1 MFPSWR
7 VVSGTIGGVTIGS
20 TVTYCLMQRRNGS
33 HSTDLVPQT
42 PISKIHFHDYSRGKN
57 DNTHEQDKNNPLSM
71 KHQEMMSELK
81 LSPLKFFQY
90 GFPGPVHDMEDR
102 YQYVSCYNRQTKNP
116 YWVLE
121 HITPQTLLNRNG
133 DRKGSY
139 FREDENIPS
148 DFRAKLADYFRS
160 GFDRGHQVPAAD
172 AKFSQDAMNST
183 FYLTNVSPQVGEGFN
198 RDYWSHFEYFCR
210 GLTKKYN
217 DVRIMT
223 GPLYL
228 PKRDETDGKFK
239 VTYEMIGN
247 PPNVAV
253 PTHFFKLIVAEN
265 PINDSRDSN
274 IRESNQNKLSV
285 AAFVMP
291 NEPISNETKLTDFEV
306 PVNALERSTGLQLL
320 HMVRP
325 ENITPLCKEVK
336 CQLVIRTFD
345 NNMKKIS
352 SSASNMP
359 KDIVKSK
366 QPDVEFNNAK
376 TQEKSVKVN

>member
-1 MFPSWR
+1 MSPVWR
-7 VVSGTIGGVTIGS
+7 IASSVAGGVLCGATA
-20 TVTYCLMQRRNGS
+20 TYYYLNTR
-33 HSTDLVPQT
+33 
-42 PISKIHFHDYSRGKN
+42 
-57 DNTHEQDKNNPLSM
+57 DNTPVPVSHTPVTRQNGPTGKKKEPLTK
-71 KHQEMMSELK
+71 KHQEMMAELK

-90 GFPGPVHDMEDR
+90 GYPGPIHDMEDR
-102 YQYVSCYNRQTKNP
+102 YQYVSCYNRQTRNP

-121 HITPQTLLNRNG
+121 HITPETLANRNG
-133 DRKGSY
+133 DRKGSF
-139 FREDENIPS
+139 FREDENIPV

-160 GFDRGHQVPAAD
+160 GYDRGHQVPAAD

-210 GLTKKYN
+210 GLTKKFH

-239 VTYEMIGN
+239 VTYEVIGN

-265 PINDSRDSN
+265 PIN
-274 IRESNQNKLSV
+274 ESNTNHLSV

-291 NEPISNETKLTDFEV
+291 NQPIFNDTKLTDFEV
-306 PVNALERSTGLQLL
+306 PINALERSTGLQLL
-320 HMVRP
+320 HLVNP
-325 ENITPLCKEVK
+325 ERIKPLCKQVD
-336 CQLVIRTFD
+336 CQLVIRNFD
-345 NNMKKIS
+345 NNMKKLS
-352 SSASNMP
+352 PPQTPANSTKKN
-359 KDIVKSK
+359 
-366 QPDVEFNNAK
+366 
-376 TQEKSVKVN
+376 